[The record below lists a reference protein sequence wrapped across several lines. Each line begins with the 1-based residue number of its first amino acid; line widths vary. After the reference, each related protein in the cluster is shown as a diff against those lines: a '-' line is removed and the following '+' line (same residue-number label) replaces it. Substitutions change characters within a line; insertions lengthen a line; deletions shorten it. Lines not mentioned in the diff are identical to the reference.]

1 MRVNHLFK
9 VLAVLSPIVIAST
22 FSPNSIAN
30 ESLSA
35 QKAKLDLQFEKSKQL
50 SEDIAK
56 MRKEESKRRDQEYQN
71 EIESQKAELREEAKK
86 ELSSLGDIDS
96 TLVIN
101 IPKPDLAQLT
111 FDQGIQR
118 APAIDDEASKNILEV
133 SSEVVEA
140 QNLVIEL
147 ADQTPELS
155 AEEIANAIVE
165 KEEVVVDT
173 QEVVVDTQEV
183 VVDTQEVVVDTQEVV
198 VDTQEVIVKTE
209 KEKPSIVE
217 VLSQEEVEKQLVEE
231 KMASIEIENVQ
242 PRNISGDEVEADKK
256 DESQIIVEVKDSLD
270 KAVATNNNVQSDAE
284 MSIASKEEILDS
296 ILNQE
301 NAVIVLEEKV
311 AVEEVENKSQLEKD
325 LEVAKKEL
333 EEAKIALK
341 EKEVKI
347 EEQEIAYTEMNQA
360 YCEQKSQ
367 LGDLQERIESI
378 EELKSAAVVNPM
390 QSQMETLMQLMAM
403 NMMGQQGPS
412 FNYQPSLGSDSM
424 LGLILANQRQI
435 YGVKQASVLDLL
447 GTNGLNYNVYNVG
460 GNMVGG
466 NYENAFTPNLSTTQN
481 LTKQNANM
489 GPLANLNDFL
499 TSGFNFEQSGIANES
514 RFAQMDQQN
523 NGMTAAQAQLQQNLA
538 QARNVSSNIVP
549 EQKAQTTEARSDD
562 DLANTVK

>member
-22 FSPNSIAN
+22 FSLNSIAN

-50 SEDIAK
+50 NEDIAK

-71 EIESQKAELREEAKK
+71 EIESQKTELREEAKK

-96 TLVIN
+96 TLVIS

-133 SSEVVEA
+133 SNEVVEA

-147 ADQTPELS
+147 ADQTPDLS
-155 AEEIANAIVE
+155 AEEIANAIVD
-165 KEEVVVDT
+165 KQEVAADT
-173 QEVVVDTQEV
+173 QEVVADTKEVVADTQEV
-183 VVDTQEVVVDTQEVV
+183 AA
-198 VDTQEVIVKTE
+198 DTQEVIAKAE

-231 KMASIEIENVQ
+231 KMASIEIESVH
-242 PRNISGDEVEADKK
+242 PRNISGDQVENDKK
-256 DESQIIVEVKDSLD
+256 DESQIKVEVKDSLD
-270 KAVATNNNVQSDAE
+270 KAVATNNNVQSDTE

-301 NAVIVLEEKV
+301 NAVVELEEKV

-341 EKEVKI
+341 EKEAKI

-378 EELKSAAVVNPM
+378 EELKSATVVNPM

-523 NGMTAAQAQLQQNLA
+523 NGMTAAQAQLQQNIA

-549 EQKAQTTEARSDD
+549 EQNTQVAEARSDD